1 MTRPTKVQID
11 ATALLHNVQQVKRHA
26 PGRQII
32 AMVKANAYGCGL
44 YSVIPVLEGH
54 VDAFGVACIE
64 EALAI
69 KALGACTDC
78 ILFQGFFNRDE
89 LSLVV
94 EHNLQVVIHQA
105 YQLEWLLAQPLPK
118 PVRVWVKVNTGMH
131 RLGFA
136 AEEVY
141 DVLNALHNCPWVDP
155 QIGLITHLACAD
167 ELHNPSNQQQ
177 LGRFTDLHLPELPLT
192 RSIGN
197 SAAILSLPESHADV
211 VRPGIMLYGISPF
224 KQSCG
229 QDLGLMPV
237 MRFISSLIAVQH
249 YPSGAR
255 VGYGGEWQTQ
265 KHSKIGVVAVGY
277 GDGYPRHIAANTPV
291 WINGYQAPIVG
302 RVSMDMMTVDL
313 THLPQAA
320 VGDAVELWGVHIP
333 VESIA
338 NAAGTIAYELI
349 CQLSPRVRRDKL

>member
-44 YSVIPVLEGH
+44 PSIIPVLEGH

-78 ILFQGFFNRDE
+78 ILFQGFFNQDE
-89 LSLVV
+89 LALVV
-94 EHNLQVVIHQA
+94 EHNLQVVIHQS
-105 YQLEWLLAQPLPK
+105 YQLEWLLAQALPK

-136 AEEVY
+136 MGDVY
-141 DVLNALHNCPWVDP
+141 GVLNALHSCPWVDR

-167 ELHNPSNQQQ
+167 ELNNPANQEQ
-177 LGRFTDLHLPELPLT
+177 LGRFFDLRLPEFPLVK
-192 RSIGN
+192 SIGN
-197 SAAILSLPESHADV
+197 SAAILSLPDSHAEV

-224 KQSCG
+224 KHTSG
-229 QDLGLMPV
+229 QELGLIPV
-237 MRFISSLIAVQH
+237 MRFLSSLTAVQH
-249 YPSGAR
+249 YPAGVR
-255 VGYGGEWQTQ
+255 VGYGGEWQTA
-265 KHSKIGVVAVGY
+265 KPSVIGVVAVGY

-302 RVSMDMMTVDL
+302 RVSMDMLTVDL
-313 THLPQAA
+313 SHVPEAA
-320 VGDAVELWGVHIP
+320 VGDPVELWGVHIP
-333 VESIA
+333 VETIA
-338 NAAGTIAYELI
+338 AAAGTIPYELI